1 MEPFT
6 NIDTAP
12 AAERKELILLSM
24 ALLWSGP
31 SYLSSF
37 LPLLPLAQPPSQCTV
52 WSLTSCLRITCNTQ
66 SMQSILDLLNLG

>member
-6 NIDTAP
+6 NIHTAP
-12 AAERKELILLSM
+12 AAERKELNLLSM

-31 SYLSSF
+31 FYLSSCLPF
-37 LPLLPLAQPPSQCTV
+37 LPPAQPPPQCTV
-52 WSLTSCLRITCNTQ
+52 WALTCLRITCNTQ

>member
-12 AAERKELILLSM
+12 AAERKELNLLSM

-31 SYLSSF
+31 FYLSSCLPF
-37 LPLLPLAQPPSQCTV
+37 LPSAQPPP
-52 WSLTSCLRITCNTQ
+52 
-66 SMQSILDLLNLG
+66 